1 MRTTLL
7 LLAIACSVLNLAAQ
21 TELANGTVRPAR
33 FGLFGNVDYGMH
45 SADFS
50 QLPGVANCCP
60 EFTSASDLGFLGGFS
75 YIKPFDATWG
85 MQLRMHYWS
94 FKAPFSVTE
103 TLPIV
108 DLSGGPDEATIE
120 HQLTASFQQ
129 ISVEPLVSYNLTP
142 DLALL
147 GGLTAGAVFSATY
160 DQKEVLVE
168 PQGATFNNGSRE
180 RNVLSGDIPDASVL
194 ALGLTIGASF
204 DVALNSDRTIFM
216 SPEVLFTANLT
227 PVVSGL
233 TWSRYH
239 LRGGLSF
246 SFVPPDIEEDTL
258 SEIELYQF
266 ARSIEPPKR
275 GQPGVRFQSNIS
287 AVGIASDGREGELTQ
302 LRIEEFAS
310 TRVRPLLPYVFFD
323 AKSASLPTKYRQIS
337 DEQRDNFDMANF
349 YNLDAMVTY
358 YNVLNILGKRM
369 TSEPT
374 ATITLTGCTDPSE
387 GADGSSLAQDRANVV
402 KNYLTSTWN
411 IDPSRISTMARA
423 TPERPSNVNETD
435 GQAENRRVEISSNVA
450 SLLAPVESKD
460 TMRVVEPA
468 GVRFR
473 PSIDPKVPIASWT
486 LFVSNNGSL
495 VKTFHGNDPVPSVV
509 DWRPDQRLM
518 MIPRGTKELQYL
530 VAVTDSNGAVIP
542 SSTRTLPINEVTLED
557 KASAGRTDKT
567 VDRYSLILF
576 GFDSA
581 ELSSENQSLV
591 NNIKG
596 RISNT
601 ATTKV
606 IGYTDRSGSDEYNR
620 QLSDR
625 RAKNVARAL
634 GLPESSAQGVGESFP
649 LYDNDTPEGRF
660 YSRTVE
666 VLVETPRN

>member
-7 LLAIACSVLNLAAQ
+7 TLAFVCSFVSVTAQ
-21 TELANGTVRPAR
+21 TSTLNQESRPAR
-33 FGLFGNVDYGMH
+33 FGLFFNVDYGMH
-45 SADFS
+45 SADFT

-60 EFTSASDLGFLGGFS
+60 EFTSASDLGFLGGLS
-75 YIKPFDATWG
+75 YIKPFDETLG
-85 MQLRMHYWS
+85 LHVRMHYWS
-94 FKAPFSVTE
+94 FKAPFSMTE
-103 TLPIV
+103 TQPIV
-108 DLSGGPDEATIE
+108 DLSGGPAEATIE

-129 ISVEPLVSYNLTP
+129 ISVEPLLAYNLSP

-160 DQKEVLVE
+160 DQKEVLVD

-180 RNVLSGDIPDASVL
+180 RNVLSGDIPDASVF
-194 ALGLTIGASF
+194 ALGITVGATF
-204 DVALNSDRTIFM
+204 DVALNADRTIFM
-216 SPEVLFTANLT
+216 SPEVLFTANLL

-239 LRGGLSF
+239 LRGGLAF
-246 SFVPPDIEEDTL
+246 SFVPPEIEDDTL

-266 ARSIEPPKR
+266 ARSIEPPRR
-275 GQPGVRFQSNIS
+275 GQPGVRFQSNIT
-287 AVGIASDGREGELTQ
+287 AAGITSDGRESELTQ

-323 AKSASLPTKYRQIS
+323 NKSSALSTKYRQIS
-337 DEQRDNFDMANF
+337 EEQRDNFALGNF

-358 YNVLNILGKRM
+358 YHVLNIVGKRM
-369 TSEPT
+369 TDDPSV
-374 ATITLTGCTDPSE
+374 TITLTGCTDPSE
-387 GADGSSLAQDRANVV
+387 GADGSSLAQDRANTV

-411 IDPSRISTMARA
+411 IDASRISTMARA
-423 TPERPSNVNETD
+423 TPEKPSNVNETD
-435 GQAENRRVEISSNVA
+435 GQAENRRVEIASSSA
-450 SLLAPVESKD
+450 ALMAPVESKD

-486 LFVSNNGSL
+486 LFVSNEGSL
-495 VKTFHGNDPVPSVV
+495 VKTFHGNDPVPSTVE
-509 DWRPDQRLM
+509 WRPDQRLA

-542 SSTRTLPINEVTLED
+542 SSTRSLPITEVTLED
-557 KASAGRTDKT
+557 KSSGGRTDKT

-581 ELSSENQSLV
+581 ELSSENQTLI

-596 RISNT
+596 RIGTN

-606 IGYTDRSGSDEYNR
+606 VGYTDRSGSEDYNR
-620 QLSDR
+620 QLSER
-625 RAKNVARAL
+625 RAKSVARAL
-634 GLPESSAQGVGESFP
+634 GLPESAAQGVGESFP